1 MYKNILNNWLLFPS
15 FVLELEPTGQ
25 VTEYTASIAYE
36 LQEEGEV
43 PEKVDAL
50 KITLVAEGMS
60 PKGEW
65 CLEYIF
71 INTVF
76 IYGYEGSSNRIPF
89 LLVSGAEPTEATA
102 IFKYHRN
109 THVLTTDVQ
118 IPDFDIEAGVRLGI
132 TDDSTSGKGI
142 MIEITHKNIPQVSLI
157 GHAK

>member
-60 PKGEW
+60 PKGE
-65 CLEYIF
+65 
-71 INTVF
+71 
-76 IYGYEGSSNRIPF
+76 
-89 LLVSGAEPTEATA
+89 
-102 IFKYHRN
+102 
-109 THVLTTDVQ
+109 
-118 IPDFDIEAGVRLGI
+118 
-132 TDDSTSGKGI
+132 
-142 MIEITHKNIPQVSLI
+142 
-157 GHAK
+157 